1 MSIEP
6 RDQEASA
13 QWQRPAQ
20 AQSQQ
25 HAAALERL
33 VRFYETISLT
43 SVRTG
48 LGDIYAGDARFKDP
62 FNEVAGLDAIGEI
75 FEHMFDQVGNPR
87 FVVKVRVLQDGHAFI
102 TWDFL
107 FFIKRMP
114 AREQC
119 VRGATHLEFDAVGK
133 VSLHRDYWDVAE
145 ELYEKLPVL
154 GGLMRLLK
162 RLSNR

>member
-6 RDQEASA
+6 LA
-13 QWQRPAQ
+13 QDGN
-20 AQSQQ
+20 SQHAL

-43 SVRTG
+43 TVRTG
-48 LGDIYAGDARFKDP
+48 LGEIYAHDARFKDP

-87 FVVKVRVLQDGHAFI
+87 FVVKVRVLQDRHAFI

-107 FFIKRMP
+107 FHIKRIA
-114 AREQC
+114 ARELC
-119 VRGATHLEFDAVGK
+119 VRGATHLEFDAAGK

-154 GGLMRLLK
+154 GGFMRLLK
-162 RLSNR
+162 RMSNR